1 MLPAQ
6 EKMLRSFLG
15 RLPLA
20 TAQQLARAVEMDA
33 LNDGSHLP
41 RDLILESLRPVLRY
55 AAPEGRTL
63 TPLRLFCQ
71 PFEDLLIAAGGKA
84 KLKGRIARE
93 SILPVWAWISNTLVP
108 AQAQAYSGDTRAAIT
123 GQNMQA
129 AFTYA
134 TEFWRTASDAIRKA
148 VSTENGRHAARTI
161 LGGELALADAEEMAL
176 MFSVGQQVLEIQ
188 QKLPRGTAAL
198 TEDLIWTLR
207 EIYDRLLQSNPD
219 AAPYVTV
226 ITMSRLAKPW
236 EALRLP
242 LLITRKTQDTLL
254 SSTDMGL
261 AGELLFHD
269 LEDYAFAIRAV
280 RQPQFDEHQLLRDLV
295 RFTELSSAVV
305 KEIEIR
311 RDGRWGQNLL
321 KDRALVG
328 EAMEAIMEKTPKEI
342 LGALPMHKSG
352 SYGGGPRV
360 PDIDHIADSE
370 KSGRALRYAKLL
382 KDCRHLAARASFG
395 AKHKDASDEVEREL
409 RVYNEDIVKL
419 LRDPDTD
426 RRARAEAYFNIAV
439 ELTGMLFSEEEAEFL
454 RRRGRA
460 ALAA

>member
-134 TEFWRTASDAIRKA
+134 TEFWRTASDAICKA

-161 LGGELALADAEEMAL
+161 LQAAELALADAEEMAL

-311 RDGRWGQNLL
+311 RDGRW
-321 KDRALVG
+321 R
-328 EAMEAIMEKTPKEI
+328 TPE
-342 LGALPMHKSG
+342 
-352 SYGGGPRV
+352 GPR
-360 PDIDHIADSE
+360 PRRRSHGSDHGKNTEGNSRRPSDAQ
-370 KSGRALRYAKLL
+370 KRLLRWRPTRPRHRPHSGFREVRTRPALRQASQRLPPS
-382 KDCRHLAARASFG
+382 CRPRFI
-395 AKHKDASDEVEREL
+395 RCQ
-409 RVYNEDIVKL
+409 
-419 LRDPDTD
+419 T
-426 RRARAEAYFNIAV
+426 
-439 ELTGMLFSEEEAEFL
+439 
-454 RRRGRA
+454 
-460 ALAA
+460 